1 MKRLQ
6 QNDLEVIL
14 SSLCAKPTVIYGD
27 IPRNMELYLLPNNV
41 INFKKIKTIGWQIK
55 IDKNI

>member
-14 SSLCAKPTVIYGD
+14 SSFCAKPTVIYGD
-27 IPRNMELYLLPNNV
+27 IPINMELYLLPNNV
-41 INFKKIKTIGWQIK
+41 INFKKFKKTGWQIK